1 MVGEQGDI
9 VFARIVLREDQRLGG
24 KARRVEAKALR
35 PNVGEAITAQLYT
48 RHKVEV
54 VLLCKY
60 VVEEELIFP
69 VVLEEAIVPVLNNAP
84 VRQDRLLFVDLGGLE
99 LAGVE
104 GVLVPKLLR
113 GIIIKL

>member
-1 MVGEQGDI
+1 MMQ
-9 VFARIVLREDQRLGG
+9 
-24 KARRVEAKALR
+24 
-35 PNVGEAITAQLYT
+35 
-48 RHKVEV
+48 
-54 VLLCKY
+54 
-60 VVEEELIFP
+60 EELILP
-69 VVLEEAIVPVLNNAP
+69 VVLEEVVVPVLNDAP